1 MLASTVQFS
10 KNRRQP
16 PPTGEAFPR
25 PGRGGPQVRR
35 PGQLALPV
43 SSGPNSVLTQC
54 SPVFAFPSSELA
66 VLIKDLIGWVNS
78 QCSTSERPGSAERSS
93 AASVVGSLERR

>member
-16 PPTGEAFPR
+16 PPTGEPDGSSWPWWPA
-25 PGRGGPQVRR
+25 GRR

-43 SSGPNSVLTQC
+43 SSGPNSVLTQW
-54 SPVFAFPSSELA
+54 SPVFAFPSSKLA
-66 VLIKDLIGWVNS
+66 VLIKDLIGRVNS
-78 QCSTSERPGSAERSS
+78 QCSTSEPPARETCVPDG
-93 AASVVGSLERR
+93 VGDAP